1 MMPPIV
7 LRDAF
12 LHGQGSC
19 LVVPLTPGGGALSDV
34 KLKKQDQVLTLGFED
49 RLAPRKA
56 AVFRGGLG

>member
-19 LVVPLTPGGGALSDV
+19 IVVPLTPGGGVLSDV
-34 KLKKQDQVLTLGFED
+34 KLKKQDQVLTLGSKVG
-49 RLAPRKA
+49 LLRKA